1 MNILSPSLLS
11 VDFCNAAREIDMV
24 TSAGAKWLHLDVMD
38 GSFVPNISFGAPV
51 IKSFRGVTDAFFDTH
66 LMIDEPI
73 RYIDDFVSAGSDLI
87 TVHYEACKDIK
98 KTINY
103 IKSKSVK
110 AGVAIKPGTPV
121 EEIERLIPDIDMV
134 LVMSVEPG
142 FGGQKFM
149 PVALEKIKQVKEM
162 CTSLGRDIYIQVDGG
177 INTDNAKLV
186 VNAGANVIVAGSAI
200 FKNDMAV
207 NVKRLNEIINGE
219 RA

>member
-51 IKSFRGVTDAFFDTH
+51 IKSFRGTTDAFFDTH

-73 RYIDDFVSAGSDLI
+73 RYIDDFVLAGSDLI

-162 CTSLGRDIYIQVDGG
+162 CTSLGKDIYIQVDGG
-177 INTDNAKLV
+177 INTDNAELV
-186 VNAGANVIVAGSAI
+186 VNAGANVIVAGSAV
-200 FKNDMAV
+200 FKNDIAA